1 MALATPPMVF
11 GLVSADASAEGDA
24 SASFEQLAA
33 WLREHAELEL
43 SRKTAAS
50 YKDLMASV
58 REGSTD
64 VAWIPPVVY
73 AWLAEAVDPVGC
85 IVRGGKTSYSAALT
99 VLPDS
104 TIAAVDDLH
113 GAKAGWVD
121 PWSAAGYV
129 VPRIELMRA
138 GFDPRRFVSE
148 KFYGSHAAALR
159 ALRRRDCDVVCTFDG
174 AWLQA
179 PALEVRVL
187 ETYGPIPTDV
197 IAVRRNLPAA
207 SYEQVRSAFRAACA
221 DQAARPL
228 VRAVFGGDELREGAL
243 EGHEALRIRYDG
255 ALAQGLFD

>member
-11 GLVSADASAEGDA
+11 GLVSSDASAEGDA

-33 WLREHAELEL
+33 WLREHAELDL

-207 SYEQVRSAFRAACA
+207 SYERVRTAFRAACA
-221 DQAARPL
+221 DQTARPL

-243 EGHEALRIRYDG
+243 EGHEALRLRYDG